1 MGFVSVLMDFYH
13 RNKKCSIFMPHEHYS
28 FRLILICLDCN
39 EKENKFS
46 SPESGHT

>member
-1 MGFVSVLMDFYH
+1 
-13 RNKKCSIFMPHEHYS
+13 MPHEHYS
-28 FRLILICLDCN
+28 FRLILICLDRN